1 MDDFDQVVLRVCA
14 YVTVSLD
21 NGSALNAQLNQESD
35 SICIKSVERKNLVCN
50 KAFESTWG
58 DSNSTLGRSNSSYL
72 QQSIET
78 VSRQSD
84 AMILNGCQTV
94 QFEHIGH
101 DAQGRELRM
110 RSYKRSL
117 LGLGH
122 PTMAILVIA
131 RVLEVITN
139 SGAIRL
145 GSLMEQWKLF
155 CKLDEIDRAIVVGVA
170 RGNSVAD
177 IAAQQSVSKKTIENH
192 RSAILKTL
200 ELDSSVELIKL
211 VVRLQEN
218 GFGDFGV

>member
-1 MDDFDQVVLRVCA
+1 
-14 YVTVSLD
+14 
-21 NGSALNAQLNQESD
+21 
-35 SICIKSVERKNLVCN
+35 
-50 KAFESTWG
+50 
-58 DSNSTLGRSNSSYL
+58 
-72 QQSIET
+72 
-78 VSRQSD
+78 
-84 AMILNGCQTV
+84 
-94 QFEHIGH
+94 
-101 DAQGRELRM
+101 M